1 METSHLST
9 NDALFTLGTGRF
21 APKQT
26 GTPYVTTS
34 GYGAAR
40 IAQVDSP
47 GAELTRAGRRFS
59 LSTLTS
65 VTGIAPTQVINTVVT
80 NWMLYNT
87 STTDSFI
94 FDELGVLLVSGTAG
108 LGITVMACL
117 FTAPVQTGF
126 ATGINVASRSN
137 SARTSAMSVKSGV
150 SISAPAAPAWFPIAY
165 SGLTA
170 SAVLSVLT
178 VSDKLEG
185 KLICPPQFGIGIHV
199 LSPAGSSPL
208 YAPHASWTEA
218 AMDLE

>member
-1 METSHLST
+1 MSA
-9 NDALFTLGTGRF
+9 NDALFQVQTGRF
-21 APKQT
+21 APKLS
-26 GTPYVTTS
+26 GTPYVSTS
-34 GYGAAR
+34 GYGAIR
-40 IAQVDSP
+40 VAQVDSP

-59 LSTLTS
+59 LSTLAG

-94 FDELGVLLVSGTAG
+94 FDELGVFLVSGTAG

-117 FTAPVQTGF
+117 FTTPAQTGF
-126 ATGINVASRSN
+126 STGVNIASRSN
-137 SARTSAMSVKSGV
+137 SARVSAMSVKSGQ
-150 SISAPAAPAWFPIAY
+150 SITAPAAPAWFPIAY

-185 KLICPPQFGIGIHV
+185 KLICPPGFGVGIHV

-208 YAPHASWTEA
+208 FAAHASWTEA